1 MDFAGERY
9 YKLNKILLLSLGLW
23 PYQISTFKKV
33 QNIFFQTL
41 SISFVTCQFIPFF
54 VRQYSIGTFTKM
66 LMSIILT
73 CIFIVKYNAGIL
85 LSDKIK
91 YIFDRVRYDWN
102 MLKTQAELE
111 VIQKYANNAK
121 FHTIFLILTSTCFS
135 LGLVLIIWVPHMLD
149 VIIPMNESRRQQTI
163 VDVEYFVDEETY
175 FYAILT
181 HIFFTVYAGTITVM
195 AIATILIAYVLH
207 ICALFRISS
216 YRMEHI
222 FDKNLQPMPK
232 DIKQSTFYNN
242 IINAVFVHRRAL
254 DLANIWT
261 NSFSTMYVVLLVLVV
276 PSMSL
281 SFFNLINAV
290 TSLEI
295 MELIMC
301 GYILFL
307 HLYFIFLGNYI
318 GQDII
323 DSSTDICQAT
333 YNAQWYTAPLCM
345 QKLIILI
352 IQRSNRRS
360 TLLVGGLF
368 DASLEGFSTLV
379 SMCVSYVMV
388 LQSVGT
394 HNESGKK

>member
-281 SFFNLINAV
+281 SFFN
-290 TSLEI
+290 
-295 MELIMC
+295 
-301 GYILFL
+301 
-307 HLYFIFLGNYI
+307 
-318 GQDII
+318 DII